1 MLPPELADLASA
13 HEECEQQ
20 QPQSRQVV
28 KDNKGN
34 IYKNT
39 ICILSSELIILFN
52 QL

>member
-1 MLPPELADLASA
+1 MAAIGAKKRE

-20 QPQSRQVV
+20 QPRSRRVV
-28 KDNKGN
+28 KDKGN